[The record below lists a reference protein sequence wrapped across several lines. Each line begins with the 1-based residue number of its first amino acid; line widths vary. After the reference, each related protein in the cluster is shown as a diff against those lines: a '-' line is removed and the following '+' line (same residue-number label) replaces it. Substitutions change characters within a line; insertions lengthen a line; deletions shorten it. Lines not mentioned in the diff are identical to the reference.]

1 LKAHLECI
9 FGNFCFYIRLLAHLD
24 SKAKGAANL
33 NWAHC

>member
-1 LKAHLECI
+1 
-9 FGNFCFYIRLLAHLD
+9 LAHLD